1 MQTAVYPC
9 GCRMLTGNDHGP
21 PIDCPTHGPVP
32 PFIAKTV
39 DYSGPIYP
47 GMITAVLPT
56 DSESR
61 NQIPLATGLLDYFPL
76 ALAEVARVSLVGNQ
90 QHNPGQPMHWA
101 REKSTDHADKIMK
114 HLVDRGTMDT
124 DNTRHSGKVAWRA
137 LALLQ
142 TELEAEGG
150 TPGRGSR
157 FPTTKET

>member
-1 MQTAVYPC
+1 MRYPC
-9 GCRMLTGNDHGP
+9 GCDIAGDSVAAFCPVHGALP
-21 PIDCPTHGPVP
+21 PYLARGIAHNFP
-32 PFIAKTV
+32 P
-39 DYSGPIYP
+39 
-47 GMITAVLPT
+47 VLPT